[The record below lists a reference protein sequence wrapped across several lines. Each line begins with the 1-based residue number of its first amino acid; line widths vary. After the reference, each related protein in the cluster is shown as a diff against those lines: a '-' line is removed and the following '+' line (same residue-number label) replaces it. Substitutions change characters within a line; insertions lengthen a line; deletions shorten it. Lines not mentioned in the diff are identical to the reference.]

1 MTEKWIEEKLMDKN
15 HKAMMLAFCA
25 ALWTGAA
32 MAQAPEP
39 GHDTSPAPPP
49 PVVAEA
55 KPITANVTI
64 SDAQLLAADKDQ
76 NNWLLHART
85 YDNQRFS
92 PLKQISPANVKKL
105 APVAIIQTGV
115 ANSFEVT
122 PIVVNGV
129 MYIST
134 PTDHVQAYD
143 AASGDPLWTYT
154 PTLAYSDLCCG
165 PQSRGVVVAYGKVF
179 VAQLDGVLVA
189 LDARTGNVV
198 WKSDRTG
205 TLPPNT
211 ARYSF
216 TAAPQVYNGMVVI
229 GTGGAEYPIRG
240 FVQAYDAQTG
250 KLLWRFY
257 TIAAPGEPGGDTWEG
272 DSWKTGGG
280 SMWNT
285 PAFDPKTGLISFAVG
300 NPNPD
305 VYGEGRKGDNAYTD
319 SIVAL
324 HAKDGTLAW
333 WYQEV
338 KHDVW
343 DYDSTSP
350 VIFLDAKDA
359 SGKRVPAAAEA
370 NKDGLLYIVNRQ
382 TGALIRASDPFV
394 LESANKW
401 TVPTAS
407 LGEPHYPSASGGANW
422 SPPAFSPLTRKV
434 YVMGAN
440 VAWQLDAKPIDP
452 ANPPP
457 GQWIGGD
464 MRVLLDGKANN
475 TIEPSGTLSAID
487 VDTGKIGWQYKS
499 EYPMIGGVLA
509 TASNLVFAGEMD
521 GYFDAFNAASGA
533 KLWHFNL
540 GAGVNASPI
549 TYRVKGVQY
558 VAVAAGGNSGN
569 GNSRLAAMR
578 GHTSAG
584 DVVAIFAVGGP

>member
-1 MTEKWIEEKLMDKN
+1 LAHSVGKYMKKN
-15 HKAMMLAFCA
+15 HKTMMLAFCA
-25 ALWTGAA
+25 ALWTGPAISQGAA
-32 MAQAPEP
+32 PADV
-39 GHDTSPAPPP
+39 GHDTSPPPPP
-49 PVVAEA
+49 PVVAQA
-55 KPITANVTI
+55 KPITANVTV
-64 SDAQLLAADKDQ
+64 SDAQLLAADTDQ
-76 NNWLLHART
+76 DNWLLHGRT

-105 APVAIIQTGV
+105 VPVSIIQTGV

-134 PTDHVQAYD
+134 ASDHVQAYD
-143 AASGDPLWTYT
+143 AASGEPLWSYT
-154 PTLAYSDLCCG
+154 PTLSYSDLCCG
-165 PQSRGVVVAYGKVF
+165 PQSRGVAVAYGKVF
-179 VAQLDGVLVA
+179 VAQLDGVMVA
-189 LDARTGNVV
+189 LDAKTGNVV
-198 WKSDRTG
+198 WKSDRSG
-205 TLPPNT
+205 TLPPNAT
-211 ARYSF
+211 RYSF

-250 KLLWRFY
+250 KLVWRFY
-257 TIAAPGEPGGDTWEG
+257 TIAAPGEPGGDTWSG
-272 DSWKTGGG
+272 DSWKAGGG

-285 PAFDPKTGLISFAVG
+285 PAFDPKSGLISFAVG

-305 VYGEGRKGDNAYTD
+305 VYGEERKGDNAYTD
-319 SIVAL
+319 SIVTV

-343 DYDSTSP
+343 DYDATSP
-350 VIFLDAKDA
+350 VILLDAKDA
-359 SGKRVPAAAEA
+359 SGKIVPAAAEA

-401 TVPTAS
+401 TIPTAD

-422 SPPAFSPLTRKV
+422 SPPAYSPLTRKV
-434 YVMGAN
+434 YVKGTN
-440 VAWQLDAKPIDP
+440 LAWRLDAKPIDP
-452 ANPPP
+452 KNPPL

-464 MRVLLDGKANN
+464 MRAILDGKANN

-499 EYPMIGGVLA
+499 DFPMIGGVLA
-509 TASNLVFAGEMD
+509 TASNLVFAGELD
-521 GYFDAFNAASGA
+521 GYFDAFNATNGT

-549 TYRVKGVQY
+549 TYRVNGVQY
-558 VAVAAGGNSGN
+558 VAVAAGGNSG
-569 GNSRLAAMR
+569 SASLLAAMR
-578 GHTSAG
+578 GHTSVG
-584 DVVAIFAVGGP
+584 DVVAIFAVAP